1 MNISQQPIMTV
12 SHRVVTAAKQ
22 GGDRDADAIRACK
35 GRPMMLRTGAAAGQG
50 AIEMSVREEHGQHN
64 GRTRSHARREE
75 EWPERLLRT
84 SEVAELFSVSSRTV
98 REWARRGLL
107 PTIRTPGGQHRF
119 PERPVREL
127 LHRVRGPADQQDWPG
142 QDEV

>member
-1 MNISQQPIMTV
+1 
-12 SHRVVTAAKQ
+12 
-22 GGDRDADAIRACK
+22 
-35 GRPMMLRTGAAAGQG
+35 MMRTGVAGQG
-50 AIEMSVREEHGQHN
+50 AIGITERDDLPRQN
-64 GRTRSHARREE
+64 GRPRMRGGHGG
-75 EWPERLLRT
+75 EWAERLLRT

-127 LHRVRGPADQQDWPG
+127 LHRVRGLPTEASR
-142 QDEV
+142 ELH

>member
-1 MNISQQPIMTV
+1 
-12 SHRVVTAAKQ
+12 
-22 GGDRDADAIRACK
+22 
-35 GRPMMLRTGAAAGQG
+35 MLRTSAATGQG
-50 AIEMSVREEHGQHN
+50 AIGMSAREEHGHKN
-64 GRTRSHARREE
+64 GRAALRRTRDGQWS
-75 EWPERLLRT
+75 ERLLRT

-127 LHRVRGPADQQDWPG
+127 LQRVRGGP
-142 QDEV
+142 EER

>member
-1 MNISQQPIMTV
+1 
-12 SHRVVTAAKQ
+12 
-22 GGDRDADAIRACK
+22 
-35 GRPMMLRTGAAAGQG
+35 MLRTSAEAGQG
-50 AIEMSVREEHGQHN
+50 AIGMSDREEHGHRN
-64 GRTRSHARREE
+64 RRAPSRTRHEGQ
-75 EWPERLLRT
+75 WPERLLRT

-127 LHRVRGPADQQDWPG
+127 LQRVRGGDL
-142 QDEV
+142 

>member
-1 MNISQQPIMTV
+1 MS
-12 SHRVVTAAKQ
+12 
-22 GGDRDADAIRACK
+22 
-35 GRPMMLRTGAAAGQG
+35 GREGSGRY
-50 AIEMSVREEHGQHN
+50 N
-64 GRTRSHARREE
+64 GRRRAPGRHGAEL
-75 EWPERLLRT
+75 PERLLRT

-127 LHRVRGPADQQDWPG
+127 LHRVRGV
-142 QDEV
+142 DEDGR